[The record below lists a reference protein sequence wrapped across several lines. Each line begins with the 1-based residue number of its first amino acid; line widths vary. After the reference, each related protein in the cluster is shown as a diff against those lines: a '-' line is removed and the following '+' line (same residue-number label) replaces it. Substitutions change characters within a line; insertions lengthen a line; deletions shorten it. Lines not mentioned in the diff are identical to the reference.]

1 MRNQLWALVFV
12 LAALVPAHADAAL
25 FLEEPYGKMGA
36 MDPTGHAAV
45 YLTNVCASSPTR
57 LRRCRPGEVGVVIS
71 RYHRVAGYDWLAIP
85 LLGYLYAVDS
95 LQKIPASADAES
107 VAALRDAYRRAHLL
121 RLIPNTPDGQ
131 APPGDWTQ
139 LVGSVYDRKL
149 YGFQIETTPQQ
160 DEAFIWHYNKQK
172 NKAHYSLFFA
182 NCADFARTVLNFYAP
197 HSVHRN
203 FFTDAGITTPKQ
215 VAKSL
220 NSYARHHPILE
231 MSSFVIPQVPGS
243 IPRSKRVDDVA
254 EGLLKSKKYVLP
266 LALLS
271 PVAVGSI
278 AVLYFTEGR
287 FNLKK
292 DTDIF
297 DINLAV
303 HPQAE
308 RAQTSTPDPVL
319 LGSSR

>member
-1 MRNQLWALVFV
+1 MTMRNQLWGLVFV

-85 LLGYLYAVDS
+85 LLGYLYAVES

-121 RLIPNTPDGQ
+121 RLIPNAADGQ
-131 APPGDWTQ
+131 TPPGDWAQ

-149 YGFQIETTPQQ
+149 YGFQIETTPER
-160 DEAFIWHYNKQK
+160 DEAFIRHYNKQK

-220 NSYARHHPILE
+220 DSYARHHPILE
-231 MSSFVIPQVPGS
+231 LSSFVIPQVPGS

-254 EGLLKSKKYVLP
+254 EGLLKSKKYVVP

-271 PVAVGSI
+271 PVTVGSI

-287 FNLKK
+287 FDLKK

-297 DINLAV
+297 DIDLAV
-303 HPQAE
+303 HP
-308 RAQTSTPDPVL
+308 
-319 LGSSR
+319 

>member
-12 LAALVPAHADAAL
+12 LAALVPAHAGAAL

-121 RLIPNTPDGQ
+121 RLIPNTSDGQ

-172 NKAHYSLFFA
+172 NKAHYSLFSA

-243 IPRSKRVDDVA
+243 IPQQQASGRRGGGDTEIQEIRVAARS
-254 EGLLKSKKYVLP
+254 
-266 LALLS
+266 
-271 PVAVGSI
+271 
-278 AVLYFTEGR
+278 
-287 FNLKK
+287 
-292 DTDIF
+292 
-297 DINLAV
+297 
-303 HPQAE
+303 
-308 RAQTSTPDPVL
+308 AQP
-319 LGSSR
+319 SSRGQHCCPLLH

>member
-1 MRNQLWALVFV
+1 MTIRNQLWAVAFI

-57 LRRCRPGEVGVVIS
+57 LRRCRPGEAGVVIS

-85 LLGYLYAVDS
+85 LLGYLYSVDS
-95 LQKIPASADAES
+95 LTKIPASADAES

-121 RLIPNTPDGQ
+121 KLIPNAAYGSMPQ
-131 APPGDWTQ
+131 GDWTQ

-149 YGFQIETTPQQ
+149 FGFQIETTPAQ
-160 DEAFIWHYNKQK
+160 DDAFIRYYNKHK

-197 HSVHRN
+197 HAVHRN
-203 FFTDAGITTPKQ
+203 FFTDAGITSPKQ

-220 NSYARHHPILE
+220 SSYARRHPILE
-231 MSSFVIPQVPGS
+231 LSSFIIPQVPGS
-243 IPRSKRVDDVA
+243 IERSKRVDDVA
-254 EGLLKSKKYVLP
+254 EGLLKSKKYIVP
-266 LALLS
+266 LAILS

-287 FNLKK
+287 FNLKD
-292 DTDIF
+292 DTNVF
-297 DINLAV
+297 DIDLAV
-303 HPQAE
+303 HPAVARVPALRQ
-308 RAQTSTPDPVL
+308 D
-319 LGSSR
+319 